1 MNKISLFQILFLSI
15 LVSACA
21 PSSSDKLASTIP
33 PTNTIEYTKTPA
45 TIESPTITLTASIT
59 PAAIKELSLH
69 NLALNESNVDKVKNL
84 ITFDL
89 PGENYFYSSF
99 ALGTRNINGQTEYL
113 LAFKDFESH
122 IQIWNIIEEKT
133 IQTLEGINAY
143 SILFHP
149 DKRNLV
155 AISSDEEVA
164 ELTLVNIQNGS
175 QQIFFLDSRHAY
187 DDRHISINQNGLN
200 FALFTDSKITEFDL
214 QTTRLTDAEYDFP
227 FYRDTTPPYTYSPTG
242 NLIAVTHGY
251 DEKLHLLDLTNQ
263 KDVLLEFP
271 FTKIIDA
278 VTAEAIISRISIDS
292 NEKYIVGGALNGTIY
307 LWDFTDG
314 VLLNSF
320 KAHEIRVSDGW
331 VGGINTLNFSPQSN
345 LLVSVGYDGFTK
357 LWDVKKGVLLK
368 GINTLHYFG
377 TFTEDGRY
385 FVAVGEKGV
394 EIWGLP

>member
-1 MNKISLFQILFLSI
+1 MNKIFLFQILVLSI
-15 LVSACA
+15 LASACA
-21 PSSSDKLASTIP
+21 PSSSDKLTSTVS
-33 PTNTIEYTKTPA
+33 PTNTVEYIKTPA
-45 TIESPTITLTASIT
+45 TIESLIITPTASIT
-59 PAAIKELSLH
+59 PATIKELRLD
-69 NLALNESNVDKVKNL
+69 NLALNEGNIDRAKNL

-99 ALGTRNINGQTEYL
+99 AIGTRNTNGQIEYL
-113 LAFKDFESH
+113 LALKDFKNH
-122 IQIWNIIEEKT
+122 IQIWNIIEEKI

-143 SILFHP
+143 NILFHP
-149 DKRNLV
+149 DKRYLV
-155 AISSDEEVA
+155 AVSSDEEVA
-164 ELTLVNIQNGS
+164 ELTLVNIQNGQ

-187 DDRHISINQNGLN
+187 DDRYISINQNGLN
-200 FALFTDSKITEFDL
+200 IALFTDSKITEFNL
-214 QTTRLTDAEYDFP
+214 QTTRVTDTEYDFP
-227 FYRDTTPPYTYSPTG
+227 FYRNITPPFTYSPTG

-263 KDVLLEFP
+263 KDLLLEFP

-292 NEKYIVGGALNGTIY
+292 NEKYIAGGALNGTIY

-368 GINTLHYFG
+368 EINTLHYFG

-385 FVAVGEKGV
+385 FVAVGEKGI